1 MSRASTKGEVMRPA
15 NRFIVT
21 IAILGAALLAAGCD
35 ASEAKPSAG
44 VPKLEGS
51 LLQLQKVGKETDEA
65 AQATKDYAYAVRA
78 EFVKDMQDE
87 LSTINRTLQQ
97 LSDKV
102 ESGSNAAKADA
113 RAKLVALRDKAAQ
126 LNVEIEK
133 AKNAPE
139 AAWNQVKAGV
149 KKSHEDLKASVAQAR
164 TWLSEKIAP

>member
-44 VPKLEGS
+44 VPKTEGS
-51 LLQLQKVGKETDEA
+51 LQQLRKVGKETNEA

-78 EFVKDMQDE
+78 EFVKDMQNE
-87 LSTINRTLQQ
+87 LRTINRTLQQ

-102 ESGSNAAKADA
+102 QSGSNSAKADA
-113 RAKLVALRDKAAQ
+113 KAKLIALRNKAAQ

-139 AAWNQVKAGV
+139 AAWDQVKAGV
-149 KKSHEDLKASVAQAR
+149 KKSHDDLKESVAQAR